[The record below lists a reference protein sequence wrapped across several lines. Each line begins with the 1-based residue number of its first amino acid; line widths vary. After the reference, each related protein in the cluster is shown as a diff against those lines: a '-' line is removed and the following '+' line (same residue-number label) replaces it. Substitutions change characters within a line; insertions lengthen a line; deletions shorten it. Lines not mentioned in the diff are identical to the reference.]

1 MLSPLEPVAVQSE
14 AELLARLV
22 PGEDGLVIAWR
33 GSRATFLPKVWD
45 QLRDPVEFLRHLK
58 HKAGWSPDF
67 WAEDVEVWRYFTE
80 SVAAPGT
87 NRRRMSHVHASP
99 SPCCSAASSPP
110 CSWSPSR
117 PASTSRCGSGAGSPP
132 SPTAGGPG
140 RRSRTRTSAS
150 SPSTRGCSTRNAGST
165 ARVGWFVAIMLLG
178 NIAMAIY
185 VLAQLARLRPGE
197 PAANLLLRR
206 E

>member
-1 MLSPLEPVAVQSE
+1 MAATRSSRLEPRSQALLLRTAADAIESQLERRAGAAPPADDLPAELRALRASFVTLSIEGELRGCCGSLEARQPLAIDVWNNARASAFRDPRFRPLAAGEWSRIDLEVSVLSPLEPVAVQSE
-14 AELLARLV
+14 ADLLARLV

-87 NRRRMSHVHASP
+87 NRRA
-99 SPCCSAASSPP
+99 
-110 CSWSPSR
+110 
-117 PASTSRCGSGAGSPP
+117 
-132 SPTAGGPG
+132 
-140 RRSRTRTSAS
+140 
-150 SPSTRGCSTRNAGST
+150 
-165 ARVGWFVAIMLLG
+165 
-178 NIAMAIY
+178 
-185 VLAQLARLRPGE
+185 
-197 PAANLLLRR
+197 
-206 E
+206 

>member
-1 MLSPLEPVAVQSE
+1 MAATRSSRLEPRSQALLLRTAADAIESQLERRAGAAPPADDLPAELRALRASFVTLSIEGELRGCCGSLEARQPLAIDVWNNARASAFRDPRFRPLAAGEWSRVDLEVSVLSPLEPVAVQSE
-14 AELLARLV
+14 ADLLARLV

-87 NRRRMSHVHASP
+87 NRRA
-99 SPCCSAASSPP
+99 
-110 CSWSPSR
+110 
-117 PASTSRCGSGAGSPP
+117 
-132 SPTAGGPG
+132 
-140 RRSRTRTSAS
+140 
-150 SPSTRGCSTRNAGST
+150 
-165 ARVGWFVAIMLLG
+165 
-178 NIAMAIY
+178 
-185 VLAQLARLRPGE
+185 
-197 PAANLLLRR
+197 
-206 E
+206 